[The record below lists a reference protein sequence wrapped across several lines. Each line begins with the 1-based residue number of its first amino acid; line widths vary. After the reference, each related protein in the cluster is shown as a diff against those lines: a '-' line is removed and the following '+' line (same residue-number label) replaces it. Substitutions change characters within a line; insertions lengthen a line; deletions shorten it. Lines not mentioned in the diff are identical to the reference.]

1 MLKFA
6 ANISTM
12 FNELPLLER
21 FPAAR
26 EAGFE
31 AVEIL
36 FPYDEPA
43 PKVAAAATSAG
54 LEVVLINTPIA
65 AGQGRPGIACRPE
78 LKYEFEDSIKQ
89 ARDYALAMGVGQMNV
104 LAGSCDPGERET
116 CLATLQDRLAEAA
129 DELSADG
136 ISLLIEPIN
145 PKDRFDY
152 AVPSFDAAMQIMKK
166 AGRPN
171 LGLQFDVYHAAMMG
185 LDPIEA
191 FQTYL
196 RRIWHVQF
204 SDMPGRHEPG
214 SGTIDYPAVFKAIEA
229 SGYDGWLSAEYH
241 PSAGTAESLA
251 WLKSY
256 AA

>member
-12 FNELPLLER
+12 FNELPLLDR
-21 FPAAR
+21 FAAAR
-26 EAGFE
+26 DAGFE

-36 FPYDEPA
+36 FPYEEPA

-54 LEVVLINTPIA
+54 LEVVLINSPIS
-65 AGQGRPGIACRPE
+65 AGKGSPGIACRPE
-78 LKYEFEDSIKQ
+78 LEDEFYDSIKQ
-89 ARDYALAMGVGQMNV
+89 ARDYALAMGVGQINV
-104 LAGSCDPGERET
+104 LAGSCEARERDA
-116 CLATLQDRLAEAA
+116 CLQTLQERLAASA

-136 ISLLIEPIN
+136 ISILIEPIN
-145 PKDRFDY
+145 PKDRWDY
-152 AVPSFDAAMQIMKK
+152 AVPSFEAAMQILKK

-171 LGLQFDVYHAAMMG
+171 IGLQFDVYHAAMMG

-191 FQTYL
+191 FKTYL
-196 RRIWHVQF
+196 RRIWHIQF

-214 SGTIDYPAVFKAIEA
+214 SGTIDYAAVFKAIGE

-241 PSAGTAESLA
+241 PSAKTADSLA
-251 WLKSY
+251 WLKAY